1 MTTSDKTKTNEP
13 LATDVRIEAER
24 FYAVLQDGRE
34 IGVPYG
40 WFWRLEKATEEQ
52 RKNWRFIGEGAGI
65 HWEDI
70 DEDIS
75 IKGIL
80 KGKPENPAKPPKKE
94 MVAA

>member
-1 MTTSDKTKTNEP
+1 MNTSEKTNNEP

-24 FYAVLQDGRE
+24 FYAVLEDGRE
-34 IGVPYG
+34 IGVPYD
-40 WFWRLEKATEEQ
+40 WFWRLAKATEEQ
-52 RKNWRFIGEGAGI
+52 RGNWRFIGKGAGI

-80 KGKPENPAKPPKKE
+80 KGKPENPARPPKRE
-94 MVAA
+94 LVTA